1 MSRLEEQDA
10 ADLRTLLGTHQ
21 GSRFLSRLINET
33 ETFTPTSPRMSAMEM
48 AFTEGVRSVGLL
60 IVSQLDA
67 IDAGWYSIID
77 SASKQRI
84 RMEREDER
92 LNNEQNR

>member
-10 ADLRTLLGTHQ
+10 ADLRALLGTHQ
-21 GSRFLSRLINET
+21 GSRFLSRIINET
-33 ETFTPTSPRMSAMEM
+33 ETFTPTSARMSAMEM
-48 AFTEGVRSVGLL
+48 AFKEGVRSVGLL

>member
-48 AFTEGVRSVGLL
+48 AFKEGVRSVGLL

-67 IDAGWYSIID
+67 IDTEWYSVIKE
-77 SASKQRI
+77 ASKQRLN
-84 RMEREDER
+84 MAREDER
-92 LNNEQNR
+92 INNEQNR

>member
-33 ETFTPTSPRMSAMEM
+33 ETFTPTSPMMSAIEM
-48 AFTEGVRSVGLL
+48 AHKEGIRSVGLL
-60 IVSQLDA
+60 ILSQLDA
-67 IDAGWYSIID
+67 IDAGWYSVIGE
-77 SASKQRI
+77 ASKQRLN
-84 RMEREDER
+84 MAREDER
-92 LNNEQNR
+92 IKNEQNR

>member
-1 MSRLEEQDA
+1 
-10 ADLRTLLGTHQ
+10 
-21 GSRFLSRLINET
+21 
-33 ETFTPTSPRMSAMEM
+33 MEM
-48 AFTEGVRSVGLL
+48 AHKEGIRSVGLL
-60 IVSQLDA
+60 ILSQLDA